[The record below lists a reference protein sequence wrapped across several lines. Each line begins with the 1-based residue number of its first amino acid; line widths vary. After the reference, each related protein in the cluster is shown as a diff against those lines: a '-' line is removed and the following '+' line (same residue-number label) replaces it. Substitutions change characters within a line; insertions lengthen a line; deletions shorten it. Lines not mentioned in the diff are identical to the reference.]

1 MAIGTSAGG
10 LLATIEAAQASARR
24 GSNCGVR
31 LVLEQLSPE
40 DADDLRAAI
49 ANDGITL
56 SVIGKVLR
64 EQGYKVG
71 DDALRRH
78 KRQVCACG

>member
-1 MAIGTSAGG
+1 MAHKPEASG
-10 LLATIEAAQASARR
+10 LLATIEAAQATARR

-40 DADDLRAAI
+40 DANDLRAAI

-64 EQGYKVG
+64 DAGYKIG